1 MLNEIFLYILA
12 LLLVV
17 GVCVHH
23 YMQQQLI
30 AEEEDRVSEV
40 ARRAVHDLTL
50 PSQVDTSDASK
61 LMPALRKVWEAKRTI
76 GDQVLIRGHKRASEI
91 FQRDVKELLDVIEG
105 MEYELE
111 QAVNAHF
118 PGALAKNAFGELGHA
133 QPGQQDWDDEPE
145 VRRPAWYSDD
155 EDEDEQEDHRDEGDA
170 LYARRRQAKKAP
182 SSYATRRSAASLSD
196 TDDDSSDS
204 SDDDGGGADW

>member
-12 LLLVV
+12 FLLVV

-40 ARRAVHDLTL
+40 ARRAVSDLTL
-50 PSQVDTSDASK
+50 PSQIDTDDASK

-91 FQRDVKELLDVIEG
+91 FQRDVKELLKVIEG

-111 QAVNAHF
+111 QAVNRHF
-118 PGALAKNAFGELGHA
+118 PGALVKNAFGEVGHV
-133 QPGQQDWDDEPE
+133 QPGQQDWDDEPAA
-145 VRRPAWYSDD
+145 RRPAWFSDDD
-155 EDEDEQEDHRDEGDA
+155 EDDDGEAVDSHRTS
-170 LYARRRQAKKAP
+170 RRRGGGKAAP
-182 SSYATRRSAASLSD
+182 APPTLGAYT
-196 TDDDSSDS
+196 SSDES
-204 SDDDGGGADW
+204 ESESEEEEEASWGRRR